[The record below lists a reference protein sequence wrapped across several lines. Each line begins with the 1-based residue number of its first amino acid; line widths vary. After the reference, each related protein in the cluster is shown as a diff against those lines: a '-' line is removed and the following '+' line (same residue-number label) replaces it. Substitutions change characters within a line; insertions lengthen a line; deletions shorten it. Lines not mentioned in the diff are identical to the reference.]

1 MIHCP
6 KFQLGYADLPPAF
19 FSEKFDIAN
28 GSYAIPLDRQSLFF
42 VYLTT
47 RRSQDGSVKLKL
59 EQKFDESEKKNV

>member
-28 GSYAIPLDRQSLFF
+28 GS
-42 VYLTT
+42 
-47 RRSQDGSVKLKL
+47 KLKTL
-59 EQKFDESEKKNV
+59 YKKGFHKIR

>member
-28 GSYAIPLDRQSLFF
+28 GSVKKTVAES
-42 VYLTT
+42 
-47 RRSQDGSVKLKL
+47 RRNRYTASHGKPERVEGFGEEVPHGAL
-59 EQKFDESEKKNV
+59 